1 MVVKG
6 LAIVHLS
13 GKLVIINM
21 SAQSMIPNQKYARN
35 LGVNGRMGLAIKEY
49 LLRLNVVGLTKLNN

>member
-1 MVVKG
+1 MVAMG
-6 LAIVHLS
+6 LVIARLLR
-13 GKLVIINM
+13 KLVTINM

-35 LGVNGRMGLAIKEY
+35 IGVNGRMGLAIREY